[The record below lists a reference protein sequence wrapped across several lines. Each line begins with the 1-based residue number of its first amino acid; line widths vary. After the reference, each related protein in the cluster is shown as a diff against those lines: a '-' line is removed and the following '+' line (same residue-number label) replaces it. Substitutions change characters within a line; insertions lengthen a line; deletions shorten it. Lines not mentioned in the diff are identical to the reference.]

1 LVKQLKNYKGN
12 YLLVKGLP
20 GTLDNSISHSINHLS
35 AENLVKEINSSEMV
49 ICRSGY
55 SSVMDLIKL
64 QKKAIFI
71 PTPGQTE
78 QEYLAKKL
86 FEDNLFLYAKQQQ
99 FNLEEMLEKAKQF
112 PFKKLDLNFEQFKST
127 VNGALSYEL

>member
-1 LVKQLKNYKGN
+1 
-12 YLLVKGLP
+12 
-20 GTLDNSISHSINHLS
+20 
-35 AENLVKEINSSEMV
+35 
-49 ICRSGY
+49 
-55 SSVMDLIKL
+55 MDLIKL

-86 FEDNLFLYAKQQQ
+86 CEDKLFLYSKQHQ

-112 PFKKLDLNFEQFKST
+112 PFKKLDLNFELFKSK
-127 VNGALSYEL
+127 VKSSINI